1 MSTFDLFIIFG
12 PLCAGAIMLAV
23 AFEVARITKFDR

>member
-12 PLCAGAIMLAV
+12 PLCLGAVLFAIA
-23 AFEVARITKFDR
+23 AEVVRVKGSR

>member
-1 MSTFDLFIIFG
+1 MSSHDLFIIFG

-23 AFEVARITKFDR
+23 AFEMARIGGNR

>member
-12 PLCAGAIMLAV
+12 PLCAFCVIAAILSE
-23 AFEVARITKFDR
+23 FARLGGNR